1 MDSTSYT
8 VLSRQTGLLREMQI
22 VANNLANSA
31 TTGFRQEG
39 LVFSEYVRGTG
50 EEAGSLSMTRANT
63 RNTSLEQGVL
73 TRTGG
78 IFDLAIEGD
87 GFFQVETP
95 EGLRLTRSGAFVP
108 DSNGDLATIDGY
120 RVLDVG
126 GAPVFVPPGAADVS
140 VSGDGTLS
148 SDGQLIGRIGVV
160 RPGRTQDLQREDGVL
175 FSVNGPV
182 EEVERPQ
189 VKQRFLENSNVNSI
203 SQLARM
209 IEIQRAY
216 ELGQSFL
223 DAEDR
228 RIREAVK
235 TLIR

>member
-50 EEAGSLSMTRANT
+50 GEAGSLSMTRANT

-87 GFFQVETP
+87 GFFQVESP

-126 GAPVFVPPGAADVS
+126 GAPVFVPPGAANAS

-160 RPGRTQDLQREDGVL
+160 RPVRTQDLQREDGVL

-228 RIREAVK
+228 RVREAVK